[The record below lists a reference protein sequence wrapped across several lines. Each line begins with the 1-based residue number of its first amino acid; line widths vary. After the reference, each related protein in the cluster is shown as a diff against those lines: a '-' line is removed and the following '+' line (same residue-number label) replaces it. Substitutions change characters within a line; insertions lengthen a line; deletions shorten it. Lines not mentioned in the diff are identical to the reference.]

1 MAEKKKSP
9 LNFLPNDKRLHKT
22 IQVSTRYPAALVE
35 AADLLVKHN
44 IFISRSSFFR
54 WAVRRECSRFEL
66 LPFNAREAWPPY
78 MTAEE
83 SEIWREIKKLL
94 KKAEK
99 LAVERD
105 EKIMGGV

>member
-1 MAEKKKSP
+1 MTKAEKNP
-9 LNFLPNDKRLHKT
+9 PRT
-22 IQVSTRYPAALVE
+22 RQVSTRYPIALVE

-44 IFISRSSFFR
+44 IFTSKSSFFI

-66 LPFNAREAWPPY
+66 LPYNARDAWPPY

-83 SEIWREIKKLL
+83 SEIWREIKTLL